1 MAEALPAPYPRLTG
15 THHADVLVEGVRL
28 CGGTTGY
35 TTAKV
40 TSLHSLTYAQLV
52 EQLGEDKARRYG
64 EANQAALEQV
74 ANLVESLNIDCQF
87 TRAPA
92 YTYTIDAGGRIFEES
107 RAVDIDERD
116 GQVVV
121 TTDGGEVTGE
131 AAVVGTLLPFLD
143 IGGFFA
149 KAHPSRSYAISVRC
163 RGPVPQGMYLS
174 VDSPARSVRPVQ

>member
-64 EANQAALEQV
+64 EANQAALQQV
-74 ANLVESLNIDCQF
+74 AALIESLNVDCQF

-92 YTYTIDAGGRIFEES
+92 YTYTVDAGQRGAIEAEVSAAQSLGLPASFTQDTDLPYPVEAAVRFENQAHFHPYRYARGLISAIDAAGGRIFEES
-107 RAVDIDERD
+107 RAVDIDERE

-121 TTDGGEVTGE
+121 
-131 AAVVGTLLPFLD
+131 
-143 IGGFFA
+143 
-149 KAHPSRSYAISVRC
+149 
-163 RGPVPQGMYLS
+163 
-174 VDSPARSVRPVQ
+174 